1 MLLIKFADRAPAP
14 ASCRSLPGAVCV
26 FPSVSCT
33 ISAPPTE
40 FNSVAT
46 VDNAPASS
54 RDDHGM
60 SDHEMI
66 SRRFDTVIA
75 RTVVAATVLDNQQ
88 GIGDARAGSK
98 TRRTI
103 SIGLSN
109 GLEGA
114 ANEVAAYAGPV
125 A

>member
-33 ISAPPTE
+33 ISAPPNE

-66 SRRFDTVIA
+66 WRRFDTVIA
-75 RTVVAATVLDNQQ
+75 RTVVAATVLDNQE
-88 GIGDARAGSK
+88 GIGVARAGSK
-98 TRRTI
+98 TSRKT
-103 SIGLSN
+103 SIELSN
-109 GLEGA
+109 GAGGA
-114 ANEVAAYAGPV
+114 ASRFAAYAVP
-125 A
+125 